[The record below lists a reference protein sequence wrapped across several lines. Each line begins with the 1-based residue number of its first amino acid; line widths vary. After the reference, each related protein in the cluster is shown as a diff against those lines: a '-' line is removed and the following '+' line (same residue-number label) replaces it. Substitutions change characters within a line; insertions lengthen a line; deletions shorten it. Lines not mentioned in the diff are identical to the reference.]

1 MLLFPLDMATGRMP
15 DGTGRMP
22 ILPVALNGAGA
33 PRLSASDPAH
43 DDVEGLQDDGGVEDE
58 GGVGH
63 VMEVEGELVPGIVD
77 VLTIGV
83 IYLCPPGEAGF
94 DEVSEVIKR
103 KLLFVKFDAD
113 GPFRPG
119 ADETHVAFEDV
130 EELGD
135 LIDPGASEKVAE
147 AGDPGIPGDG
157 GGAGGFGVEPHGAEL
172 VNGEGFAPETDA
184 LLAEEGGAGAIEPD
198 GDPS

>member
-1 MLLFPLDMATGRMP
+1 MDSASGGAP
-15 DGTGRMP
+15 DGTRGARV
-22 ILPVALNGAGA
+22 LPDSS
-33 PRLSASDPAH
+33 SADAAH
-43 DDVEGLQDDGGVEDE
+43 DDVEGLQDDGGVKDE
-58 GGVGH
+58 GGVGD
-63 VMEVEGELVPGIVD
+63 VVEVEGEFVPGIIYVLPVRVVD
-77 VLTIGV
+77 LS
-83 IYLCPPGEAGF
+83 PAGEAGF

-135 LIDPGASEKVAE
+135 LIDPGASEKMAE

-157 GGAGGFGVEPHGAEL
+157 GGAGGF
-172 VNGEGFAPETDA
+172 
-184 LLAEEGGAGAIEPD
+184 
-198 GDPS
+198 